1 MSASDIAT
9 MLGYLVAAWCVGF
22 AGGYTITKYRD
33 ALNQV
38 G

>member
-1 MSASDIAT
+1 MSNADISA
-9 MLGYLVAAWCVGF
+9 LLAYLVAAWCAGF

-33 ALNQV
+33 AMTQV